1 MKNIIKKLFNK
12 AEPPKVEELPKVVKP
27 KKPRKPK
34 AETPKTAKEIAT
46 ANREP
51 YISIVNIDLDPENIG
66 NGAFELDWNEYFIAQ
81 LFKSGYAGK
90 DDAQIVD
97 QWFQDICR
105 NVVLETFEQHEANNP
120 RPVSGIQRKDLG
132 GGKTEVS

>member
-1 MKNIIKKLFNK
+1 M
-12 AEPPKVEELPKVVKP
+12 
-27 KKPRKPK
+27 
-34 AETPKTAKEIAT
+34 
-46 ANREP
+46 
-51 YISIVNIDLDPENIG
+51 
-66 NGAFELDWNEYFIAQ
+66 
-81 LFKSGYAGK
+81 GK